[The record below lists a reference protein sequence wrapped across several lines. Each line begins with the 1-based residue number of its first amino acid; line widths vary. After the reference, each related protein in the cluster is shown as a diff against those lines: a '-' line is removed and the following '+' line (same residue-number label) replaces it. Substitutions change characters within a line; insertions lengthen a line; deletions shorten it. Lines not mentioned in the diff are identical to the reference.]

1 MVAELPA
8 ATPGIKYSITSHPFW
23 DNACTTLAILARARG
38 LFALL
43 EASFLGIQ
51 QVVNLA
57 YEHQQ
62 FLPVLLVHS
71 LLAQPQ

>member
-1 MVAELPA
+1 VAELPKGG
-8 ATPGIKYSITSHPFW
+8 PGNQKPQHCSDNPRLLTTS
-23 DNACTTLAILARARG
+23 

-62 FLPVLLVHS
+62 FVRVLLFHS
-71 LLAQPQ
+71 LLAEPH

>member
-8 ATPGIKYSITSHPFW
+8 ATPGIKYSITSHPFGTTP
-23 DNACTTLAILARARG
+23 CTTLAILTRARG

-43 EASFLGIQ
+43 EASFLSVQ
-51 QVVNLA
+51 QVIDLA

-62 FLPVLLVHS
+62 FLRVLLVHS